1 MKVLIDN
8 CLTELTP
15 KLIAEAFW
23 NMSAED
29 QAIFFNELH
38 IAADFLF
45 PLQLQAITEEDG
57 LTLAGREL
65 LDRIIDECKELPDQ
79 QWKTIDEFMAEPIEG
94 WCFLIH
100 RKFNNRTMGNY
111 SLGRFWI
118 DGEISKEEHITH
130 VMPITT
136 PEAPK

>member
-23 NMSAED
+23 NMSADD

-45 PLQLQAITEEDG
+45 PFQLQAITEEDG
-57 LTLAGREL
+57 LTLAGRRVMQSIG
-65 LDRIIDECKELPDQ
+65 DYSHWGITCKILKDKPND
-79 QWKTIDEFMAEPIEG
+79 
-94 WCFLIH
+94 H
-100 RKFNNRTMGNY
+100 
-111 SLGRFWI
+111 
-118 DGEISKEEHITH
+118 
-130 VMPITT
+130 
-136 PEAPK
+136 

>member
-1 MKVLIDN
+1 MIKGISNERLKEYRSLRLD
-8 CLTELTP
+8 
-15 KLIAEAFW
+15 AE
-23 NMSAED
+23 
-29 QAIFFNELH
+29 
-38 IAADFLF
+38 
-45 PLQLQAITEEDG
+45 
-57 LTLAGREL
+57 EL

-111 SLGRFWI
+111 SLGMFWI